1 MTTLRSD
8 SNGTALAGSFSAKT
22 VEMEQGTI
30 ADFTDALSRMKQGSS
45 NLSKKTGSVLLI
57 GLLALTLVH
66 CKGETASAP
75 PPPLLHVEVADVIQ
89 KDVPIQSEWVG
100 TTDGMVNA
108 VIRAQ
113 VSGYLVKRPY
123 TEGAFVKKG
132 ELLFELDSSKFRTAL
147 DQAQGDL
154 AKAQAQLLKTKMDV
168 ERDTPLAKQGAV
180 SQKELDDSIQAH
192 AAAKGNTAAAKA
204 AVEQAKLNLGWTRVT
219 APIDGVVGIAKAQ
232 IGDLIDANSELTS
245 MSTLDP
251 IKVYFPISEQEY
263 LGASEKVQQRYKER
277 QEGEEY
283 SGVQLDLILGGE
295 KIYPHKG
302 QFYLVDRQVD
312 VKTGTIRVAA
322 VFPNPNNILRPGQ
335 FARVRAVTKMREKA
349 LLVPQRAVT
358 EMQGSYQVAVDT
370 PDNKVDIRPVKVG
383 ERTGNLWIIDKGLNP
398 GERVV
403 VEGLQKLKAGMT
415 VEPKPFQETPDE
427 KTT

>member
-1 MTTLRSD
+1 VSHRRRF
-8 SNGTALAGSFSAKT
+8 AGFS
-22 VEMEQGTI
+22 G
-30 ADFTDALSRMKQGSS
+30 ADFLVWAL
-45 NLSKKTGSVLLI
+45 
-57 GLLALTLVH
+57 LTLLPFILVQ

-75 PPPLLHVEVADVIQ
+75 PPPLIAVQVADVIQ
-89 KDVPIQSEWVG
+89 KDVPIHSEWVG

-113 VSGYLVKRPY
+113 VSGYLIKRPY
-123 TEGAFVKKG
+123 TEGSFVKKG
-132 ELLFELDSSKFRTAL
+132 DLLFELDPSKFRAAL

-154 AKAQAQLLKTKMDV
+154 AKAQAQFMKTKQDV
-168 ERDTPLAKQGAV
+168 ERDTPLAQQGAI
-180 SQKELDDSIQAH
+180 SQKELDDSIQAN

-204 AVEQAKLNLGWTRVT
+204 AVEQAKFNLGWTRVT

-263 LGASEKVQQRYKER
+263 LGVSDKVQQRYKEQ
-277 QEGEEY
+277 QEGKEY
-283 SGVQLDLILGGE
+283 GGVSFELILGGE
-295 KIYPHKG
+295 KLYPHKG
-302 QFYLVDRQVD
+302 QVYLLDRQVD
-312 VKTGTIRVAA
+312 VKTGTILVAA
-322 VFPNPNNILRPGQ
+322 TFPNPNNILRPGQ
-335 FARVRAVTKMREKA
+335 FARVRAVTKTREKA

-358 EMQGSYQVAVDT
+358 EMQGSYQVAVVT
-370 PDNKVDIRPVKVG
+370 PENKVDIRPVKVG
-383 ERTGNLWIIDKGLNP
+383 ERTGSFWIIDQGLKP

-403 VEGLQKLKAGMT
+403 VEGLQKVKAGMT
-415 VEPKPFQETPDE
+415 VEPKPIQETPEE